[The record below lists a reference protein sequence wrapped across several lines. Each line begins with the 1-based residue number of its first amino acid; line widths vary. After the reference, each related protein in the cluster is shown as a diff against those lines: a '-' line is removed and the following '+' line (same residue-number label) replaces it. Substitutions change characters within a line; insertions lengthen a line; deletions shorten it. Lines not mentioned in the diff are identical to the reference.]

1 MIEGVSANSMLD
13 PPVSEPEAQ
22 AAQWPVVIAFALVVL
37 VTQLLWLTFA
47 PIDTDVARDYGVSK
61 DSIGWLANV
70 FPLLYV
76 LIALPA
82 GLALDRWFRSTLM
95 LGATLA
101 ALGGIVRLV
110 APTYGWAMA
119 GQLIAACAQPL
130 VLNAITKV
138 ATGYLPPSQRAVGI
152 AIGSAA
158 QFLGAIV
165 ALVLGPLLEARHGIT
180 LLLSVEAAI
189 GCGAL
194 LTLAVGLRTPP
205 AESGPAAGA
214 GLAELRAA
222 WSVSMVRW
230 LAGIMF
236 VGVGVFVAVSTYLQ
250 PILHHDR
257 ISSTAAGLMLAGM
270 LLAGVAG
277 CAINPPIV
285 ARRGAQRGYLTLAVV
300 CVAIAMGLMA
310 IAHAVA
316 AFDFVAIAAVG
327 FLLLAALPVILEL
340 TERRMGSAG
349 GVATGIL
356 LLMGNLGGLIVA
368 VAVGLVSGTPAVA
381 FLLLAG
387 VTLCGLPIARRVR
400 SAPPFQDAEPIAPAP
415 STLAG

>member
-1 MIEGVSANSMLD
+1 M
-13 PPVSEPEAQ
+13 
-22 AAQWPVVIAFALVVL
+22 
-37 VTQLLWLTFA
+37 
-47 PIDTDVARDYGVSK
+47 
-61 DSIGWLANV
+61 
-70 FPLLYV
+70 
-76 LIALPA
+76 
-82 GLALDRWFRSTLM
+82 
-95 LGATLA
+95 
-101 ALGGIVRLV
+101 RLV
-110 APTYGWAMA
+110 SPTYAWAMA
-119 GQLIAACAQPL
+119 GQLIGACAQPL
-130 VLNAITKV
+130 VLNAITKI
-138 ATGYLPPSQRAVGI
+138 ATGYLRRRSARSGSRSGRRPSS
-152 AIGSAA
+152 SARSSPSCS
-158 QFLGAIV
+158 GRRSR
-165 ALVLGPLLEARHGIT
+165 ARHGIT
-180 LLLSVEAAI
+180 LLLAVEAAI
-189 GCGAL
+189 GCAAL

-230 LAGIMF
+230 LSGIMF

-250 PILHHDR
+250 PILHHDH

-300 CVAIAMGLMA
+300 CVAIAMALLA

-368 VAVGLVSGTPAVA
+368 VAVGLVSGTPVAA
-381 FLLLAG
+381 FLLAVGRDSVRAADRAARPLRSAGPGRRADCAGAADARRLTVRRFIPAASAG
-387 VTLCGLPIARRVR
+387 VNRCKVRRIDLHLGLAKAPQSARKLRFTAQSVSVVTTD
-400 SAPPFQDAEPIAPAP
+400 SANRCSSFRPGCRHG
-415 STLAG
+415 L